1 MRKFLFLPGLMIMM
15 LFLCTSCTFHTYH
28 FGVANRAATVPD
40 DFGETEAAIAR
51 AEQSE
56 GAKYCPEKIARA
68 KELAHDGAAIYWTC
82 QNTASSK
89 LLAEARELAK
99 EAEECGPKAAAA
111 APAPIELPV
120 PACTLAV
127 SPTYIDKGK
136 TAKLSWSSQNS
147 TRCNIKPNI
156 GPVDPQGSMT
166 ITPSADT
173 VYTLTCSGE
182 GGKATSDARITVE
195 SPAPPAPSREELC
208 MALHIEFDTDKAVI
222 NSAYFKEV
230 EKVADFMHQYP
241 QVKGAIEG
249 HTDNVGG
256 ANYNLRLSQRR
267 AESIVKMLVETY
279 GIDKSRLSA
288 KGYGLTKPIS
298 DNRSAAGKQKN
309 RRTVANF
316 GCVSVEK

>member
-56 GAKYCPEKIARA
+56 GAKYCPEKIAKA
-68 KELAHDGAAIYWTC
+68 KELAHDGAETYWAC
-82 QNTASSK
+82 NNTASSN
-89 LLAEARELAK
+89 LLAEARQLAK
-99 EAEECGPKAAAA
+99 EAEECGPQVA

-156 GPVDPQGSMT
+156 GPVDP
-166 ITPSADT
+166 SADT

-208 MALHIEFDTDKAVI
+208 MALNIEFDTDKAVI
-222 NSAYFKEV
+222 KSAYFKEV
-230 EKVADFMHQYP
+230 EKVAVFMGKYP
-241 QVKGAIEG
+241 QVKGTIEG
-249 HTDNVGG
+249 HTDNVGS

-267 AESIVKMLVETY
+267 AESIVKMLVEKY
-279 GIDKSRLSA
+279 GIDESRLSSR
-288 KGYGLTKPIS
+288 GFGLTRPIA
-298 DNRSAAGKQKN
+298 DNRKIDGRQKN

-316 GCVSVEK
+316 GCVSIEK